1 MLDLDLF
8 IQNVNEQTVAYD
20 PTNYL
25 ENELYIER
33 LIKIAELLNKKKK
46 KTKTKETRIF
56 WDCKTITFLSYD
68 FLIFFCL
75 KFFLIFFN

>member
-46 KTKTKETRIF
+46 KRLRQKRQE
-56 WDCKTITFLSYD
+56 
-68 FLIFFCL
+68 FFGTA
-75 KFFLIFFN
+75 KPFRF

>member
-46 KTKTKETRIF
+46 KRLRQKRQE
-56 WDCKTITFLSYD
+56 
-68 FLIFFCL
+68 FFGTAKPL
-75 KFFLIFFN
+75 RF